1 MGLSERDLRV
11 LDEMER
17 DLGTSDPGMI
27 LRMSRRHAHLGR
39 AALMVATLIVGV
51 GALFAGA
58 ALAGSLLIVGV
69 LVSVAGFVLM
79 VGASWQLCFG
89 RTRNGL
95 VKRTA
100 GGRSSRSTTN

>member
-17 DLGTSDPGMI
+17 DLDTSDPAMI
-27 LRMSRRHAHLGR
+27 RRMSRRHAHLGQ
-39 AALMVATLIVGV
+39 AALTVATLIVGV

-58 ALAGSLLIVGV
+58 VLAGSFLVLGV
-69 LVSVAGFVLM
+69 LVSVAGFALM

-95 VKRTA
+95 MKRTA